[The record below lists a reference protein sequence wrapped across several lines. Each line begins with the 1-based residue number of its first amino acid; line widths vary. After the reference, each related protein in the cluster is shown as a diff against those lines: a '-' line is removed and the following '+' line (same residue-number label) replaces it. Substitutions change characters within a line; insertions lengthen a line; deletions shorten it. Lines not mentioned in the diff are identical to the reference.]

1 MSEGKKYI
9 TPSLY
14 GIIIICFFLPFVI
27 VSCEGKTI
35 QEFTGMQMAVGTTV
49 QTFSGS
55 QEEETYNY
63 RVNPDPC
70 ASIALIIT
78 IIGLIL
84 GLSGKGRE
92 ILLTAASA
100 IGVIMLLL
108 VRSNVVKEM
117 TKQGMQMLNIEFG
130 AAYYISI
137 ILFLIAALFNL
148 FQLATMGGISQLSAK
163 RSASIRYCT
172 LCGSK
177 NSQGNIFCNECG
189 AKFT

>member
-27 VSCEGKTI
+27 VSCEGKMI

-55 QEEETYNY
+55 H